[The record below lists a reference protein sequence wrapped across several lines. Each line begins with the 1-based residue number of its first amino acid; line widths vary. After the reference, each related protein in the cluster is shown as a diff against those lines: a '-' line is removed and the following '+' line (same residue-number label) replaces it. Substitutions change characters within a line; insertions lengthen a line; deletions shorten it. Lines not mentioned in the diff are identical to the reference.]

1 MLFLVCVRKN
11 QLDNIWNINMI
22 YLYQSWG
29 HVSDLIREFYKL
41 IKEVLTSKNFICQF
55 LDIDDIGNLTEN
67 DIVISDIR
75 MYIPRIGGVLVKRT
89 KHKIII
95 INAEEFITLSG
106 SYLYFMNEI
115 MKSGRCLKY
124 LDYSIFNYTAHMV
137 IKKPLKIQNDPYN
150 IIRCVYNSKE
160 IIERTTFS
168 LMYHQSLE
176 YYPLSKSID
185 IVFCGNI
192 NEKRT
197 RVLESLKD
205 TCQQNTFCIH
215 SHIDFK
221 TYIEYLRHSK
231 ISIIISRF
239 DDFCDIDMYRIALM
253 IPNNVIVIHENINN
267 VDVLSKQYDTLKQ
280 VVDFCD
286 IQTFS
291 DKIRHYLNMS
301 DYERNTICN
310 QRKDI
315 YKMHFN
321 MIERMNEII
330 DVL

>member
-1 MLFLVCVRKN
+1 
-11 QLDNIWNINMI
+11 MI

-41 IKEVLTSKNFICQF
+41 IIEVLTSKNFSCQF
-55 LDIDDIGNLTEN
+55 LNIDDIGNLTEN

-75 MYIPRIGGVLVKRT
+75 MYIPRIGGVHVQRT

-115 MKSGRCLKY
+115 KKSGRCLKY
-124 LDYSIFNYTAHMV
+124 LDYSVFNYTAHV
-137 IKKPLKIQNDPYN
+137 IIKKPLKIEKNPHN
-150 IIRCVYNSKE
+150 IIRSVYNSNE

-176 YYPLSKSID
+176 YPLASKSID
-185 IVFCGNI
+185 VIFCGNI
-192 NEKRT
+192 NKKRM
-197 RVLESLKD
+197 RVLDSLKH

-215 SHIDFK
+215 SYIDFN
-221 TYIEYLRHSK
+221 TYMEYIRHSK

-253 IPNNVIVIHENINN
+253 IPNNVLVIHENINN
-267 VDVLSKQYDTLKQ
+267 VDVLSKQYDILKQ

-286 IQTFS
+286 IQSFS
-291 DKIRHYLNMS
+291 DKIYHYLHMS
-301 DYERNTICN
+301 DCERNTICN
-310 QRKDI
+310 QRKNI

-321 MIERMNEII
+321 MITRMNEIT